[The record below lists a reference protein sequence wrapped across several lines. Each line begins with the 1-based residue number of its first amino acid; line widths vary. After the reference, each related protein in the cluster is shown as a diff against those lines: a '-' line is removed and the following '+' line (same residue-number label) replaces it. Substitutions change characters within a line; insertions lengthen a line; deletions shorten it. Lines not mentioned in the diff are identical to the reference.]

1 MKPDTQKQAWT
12 DLQDKLS
19 QKQISVLYA
28 IKALGGKASL
38 WQITN
43 LLKWPINNIS
53 GRVTELKREK
63 MIIDSGE
70 RSVNPKTMKK
80 AIIWKV
86 NK

>member
-1 MKPDTQKQAWT
+1 MKPDTQKQSWL

-19 QKQISVLYA
+19 QKQIAVLYA

-38 WQITN
+38 WQIVG

-53 GRVTELKREK
+53 GRVTELKRER

-70 RSVNPKTMKK
+70 RSVNPNTMKK